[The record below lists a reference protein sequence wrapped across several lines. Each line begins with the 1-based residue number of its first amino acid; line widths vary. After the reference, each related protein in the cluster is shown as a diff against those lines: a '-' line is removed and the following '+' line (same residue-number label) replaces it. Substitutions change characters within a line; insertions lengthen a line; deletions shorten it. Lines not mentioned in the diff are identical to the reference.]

1 MSTKVRVSCL
11 DLTPRCWLLGRLGDG
26 KVDLDV
32 LPSGWRL
39 LAAVANA
46 GKVGISGPGQE
57 VGDERK
63 VMIGI

>member
-11 DLTPRCWLLGRLGDG
+11 DLTPRCWLRGCLGNE

-32 LPSGWRL
+32 LPTGRRL

-46 GKVGISGPGQE
+46 GKVGISGPRQE
-57 VGDERK
+57 VGVETK